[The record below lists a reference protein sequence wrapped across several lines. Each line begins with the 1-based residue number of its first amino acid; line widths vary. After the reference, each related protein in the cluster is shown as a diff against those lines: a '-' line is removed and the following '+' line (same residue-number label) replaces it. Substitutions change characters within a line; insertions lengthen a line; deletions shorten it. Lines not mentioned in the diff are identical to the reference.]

1 MPVVLTEE
9 EAERCG
15 EHRLETRVA
24 VVLLSIAPLVGS
36 APGNAVLAA
45 DPASPAVSD
54 TPLGSRPLSS
64 GPGQRSPRV
73 VIVDGTL
80 VIDGTPRDDRILI
93 SATTRPDTVRVTI
106 GGWNA
111 GRYGPV
117 DRIVVNAGDGDD
129 TVLVS
134 PAVTLPVRINGG
146 RGNDV
151 LRGGSGPDVVR
162 GEEGDDLLIGSV
174 GRDALDT
181 GPGRDRLIASW
192 PMGELHVGAAAEG
205 DVLRILS
212 TAYTLRPLN
221 AQPHRGPRGAAR
233 KAGPIIVGAAD
244 FADGNVADFLK
255 ASYRAGHAIALT
267 GPHAAEAEQL
277 RLLLGHSSG
286 VNWDASIARVELV
299 AFRRATRPDG
309 RLHENV
315 TIVFPRAA
323 VELPPDQARH
333 GRRKADAR
341 TIAWLSGVFSGTPI
355 VPDPAPRD
363 DGPVQN
369 LLSLADSYQ
378 SSAIQSDDAG
388 NSVQAVNS
396 LWSVRSFQ
404 NQSDLYYVLQELDV
418 EWGGQFP
425 QDLKG
430 WESFLTSFQRFQG
443 ASIIQP
449 SPQTTMETT
458 TETASVG
465 YTFGGSA
472 GWNQMQ
478 GFNALGSGSMTITNS
493 KTTTIPPIQIANT
506 TDFPSA
512 TANWTYTMN
521 ELPSDPESNT
531 FFESWIWEVPWG
543 LYGDLNALPYSV
555 TGGLT
560 FGPLDDPDYQLFI
573 PQINVSVPFPFGKV
587 FSIQPPVVTSVSP
600 TCVVAGGE
608 FTIVGTGLYPSLVS
622 NVLIDGES
630 FDATQFST
638 VSDTEITVVAPDM
651 FGFFLPVVVQTTQ
664 DVSNDNVTVAIL
676 PVCLSGAE
684 AGLGP

>member
-1 MPVVLTEE
+1 MW
-9 EAERCG
+9 RD
-15 EHRLETRVA
+15 RLETRIA

-36 APGNAVLAA
+36 APGNAALAA

-54 TPLGSRPLSS
+54 TPLGSRPLSP
-64 GPGQRSPRV
+64 GPGQSSPRV

-80 VIDGTPRDDRILI
+80 VIDGTTRDDRILI
-93 SATTRPDTVRVTI
+93 SATTRRDTVRVAI

-117 DRIVVNAGDGDD
+117 DHIVVNAGDGND

-151 LRGGSGPDVVR
+151 LRGGSGSDVVM
-162 GEEGDDLLIGSV
+162 GEEGDDLLIGSD

-181 GPGRDRLIASW
+181 GPGRDRLIALW
-192 PMGELHVGAAAEG
+192 PMGEIHVGAAAEG
-205 DVLRILS
+205 YVLRILS
-212 TAYTLRPLN
+212 TAYTLRPLH
-221 AQPHRGPRGAAR
+221 AEPDRGSRGAAR

-244 FADGNVADFLK
+244 LVHEHVADFLK
-255 ASYRAGHAIALT
+255 ASYRAGHAITLT

-309 RLHENV
+309 RLHESV
-315 TIVFPRAA
+315 TTVFPRAA

-341 TIAWLSGVFSGTPI
+341 TIAWLSGVFSGTPV

-363 DGPVQN
+363 NGPVQN
-369 LLSLADSYQ
+369 LLALADSYQ

-472 GWNQMQ
+472 GWNQLQ

-512 TANWTYTMN
+512 TAAWTYTVN

-560 FGPLDDPDYQLFI
+560 FGPLDDPDYELFI

-600 TCVVAGGE
+600 TCVVDGDK
-608 FTIVGTGLYPSLVS
+608 FTIEGTGLYPSLVTG
-622 NVLIDGES
+622 VLIDGEPL
-630 FDATQFST
+630 DATQFST

-664 DVSNDNVTVAIL
+664 GVSNDDVTVAIW
-676 PVCLSGAE
+676 PVCFSGAE
-684 AGLGP
+684 AALGP